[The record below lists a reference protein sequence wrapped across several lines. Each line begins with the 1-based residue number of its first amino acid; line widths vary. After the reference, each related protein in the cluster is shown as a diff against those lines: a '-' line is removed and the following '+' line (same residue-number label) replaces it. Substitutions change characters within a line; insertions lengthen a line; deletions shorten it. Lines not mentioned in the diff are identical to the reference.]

1 MYKSEIGM
9 KGKNRSYSVIIVSDA
24 STESKEFFISSK
36 LFRNSIVAVS
46 LFIILFGYIIFDYLT
61 ISIDRSKMEKLES
74 EAVQKNKIITQL
86 TRNVDKTEKSLMKMK
101 DFKKKILIA
110 AGLTSPNAL
119 KEIGS
124 GGGPIINVSPDVELM
139 QNRSTLNPALKKNNI
154 IEQAGKDLRDAKKIE
169 STLKF
174 VEDVISKQKVRL
186 ASTPSIWPTNGYL
199 SNSFGSRIH
208 PFTGKR
214 SFHYGQD
221 IATQS
226 GNRVVAPANGVVLIA
241 EYRDFYGRMIIIDH
255 NFGYTTRYGHLS
267 AFNVKEGQRVKR
279 GQVIGYV
286 GSTGRS
292 TGPHLHYEVR
302 FMGKAMNPMNFI
314 ID

>member
-1 MYKSEIGM
+1 M
-9 KGKNRSYSVIIVSDA
+9 KTKNRAFSVIIVSDA
-24 STESKEFFISSK
+24 NTDSREFFLSSK
-36 LFRNSIVAVS
+36 LVRNSVIAVS
-46 LFIILFGYIIFDYLT
+46 FLIFLFGYIIFDYLT
-61 ISIDRSKMEKLES
+61 ISIDRAKMKRLEV
-74 EAVQKNKIITQL
+74 EALQKNKIITQL
-86 TRNVDKTEKSLMKMK
+86 TRNVDKTEKSLMKMR

-124 GGGPIINVSPDVELM
+124 GGGPVVEISSDVELI
-139 QNRSTLNPALKKNNI
+139 QNNPTLNPAVKKNNI
-154 IEQAGKDLRDAKKIE
+154 LNKAKKDLTDAKKIE
-169 STLKF
+169 DTLKF
-174 VEDVISKQKVRL
+174 VENVISKQKVRL

-199 SNSFGSRIH
+199 SNSFGRRIH

-226 GNRVVAPANGVVLIA
+226 GNRIVAPANGVVLVA

-255 NFGYTTRYGHLS
+255 NFGYTTRYGHLA
-267 AFNVKEGQRVKR
+267 AFNVKEGDRVKR
-279 GQVIGYV
+279 GQVIGFV
-286 GSTGRS
+286 GSSGRS

>member
-1 MYKSEIGM
+1 M
-9 KGKNRSYSVIIVSDA
+9 KGKDKSYSIIIVSDA
-24 STESKEFFISSK
+24 NTESKEFFLSSK
-36 LFRNSIVAVS
+36 LVKNSLIAVS
-46 LFIILFGYIIFDYLT
+46 ILLLLFGYIIFDYLT
-61 ISIDRSKMEKLES
+61 ISIDRAKMKRLET
-74 EAVQKNKIITQL
+74 EAAQKNKIIVQL
-86 TRNVDKTEKSLMKMK
+86 TRNVDKTEKSLMKMR
-101 DFKKKILIA
+101 DFKKKILVA

-119 KEIGS
+119 KKIGV
-124 GGGPIINVSPDVELM
+124 GGGPISDLTSDVELI
-139 QNRSTLNPALKKNNI
+139 QNNPILNPPKKRVDILKKAQN
-154 IEQAGKDLRDAKKIE
+154 DLKDAKKIE
-169 STLKF
+169 DTLKF
-174 VEDVISKQKVRL
+174 VDNVIAKQKVRL

-199 SNSFGSRIH
+199 SNSFGPRIH

-226 GNRVVAPANGVVLIA
+226 GNRIVAPANGVVLVA
-241 EYRDFYGRMIIIDH
+241 ERRNFYGNMIIIDH

-267 AFNVKEGQRVKR
+267 AFNVKEGDRVTR
-279 GQVIGYV
+279 GQVIGFV

-302 FMGKAMNPMNFI
+302 FMGKALNPMNFI

>member
-1 MYKSEIGM
+1 M
-9 KGKNRSYSVIIVSDA
+9 KGKDKSYSIIIVSDA
-24 STESKEFFISSK
+24 NTESKEFFLSSK
-36 LFRNSIVAVS
+36 LVKNSLIAVS
-46 LFIILFGYIIFDYLT
+46 VLLLLFGYIIFDYLT
-61 ISIDRSKMEKLES
+61 ISIDRAKMKRLET
-74 EAVQKNKIITQL
+74 EAAQKNKIIVQL
-86 TRNVDKTEKSLMKMK
+86 TRNVDKTEKSLMKMR
-101 DFKKKILIA
+101 DFKKKILVA

-119 KEIGS
+119 KKIGV
-124 GGGPIINVSPDVELM
+124 GGGPISDLTPDVELI
-139 QNRSTLNPALKKNNI
+139 QNNPILNPPKKRVDILKKAQN
-154 IEQAGKDLRDAKKIE
+154 DLKDAKKIE
-169 STLKF
+169 DTLKF
-174 VEDVISKQKVRL
+174 VDNVIAKQKVRL

-199 SNSFGSRIH
+199 SNSFGPRIH

-226 GNRVVAPANGVVLIA
+226 GNRVVAPANGVVLVA
-241 EYRDFYGRMIIIDH
+241 ERRNFYGNMIIIDH

-267 AFNVKEGQRVKR
+267 AFNVKEGDRVTR
-279 GQVIGYV
+279 GQVIGFV

-302 FMGKAMNPMNFI
+302 FMGKALNPMNFI